1 MRFTRRTHEQE
12 ATETKLGR
20 TGIRYW
26 MLDCQTTGFK
36 ISTFD
41 KFNDIGKKNG
51 SKNSSEE
58 EIREKDLGDWIKN
71 QVECLEMKPIT
82 SKLKI
87 Q

>member
-41 KFNDIGKKNG
+41 KFNDIGKKMDQ
-51 SKNSSEE
+51 KTVV
-58 EIREKDLGDWIKN
+58 RKR
-71 QVECLEMKPIT
+71 LERKT
-82 SKLKI
+82 
-87 Q
+87 